1 MKLLPG
7 LVIILVMCLLA
18 VALPAMPV
26 QAECIPRPE
35 LTLST
40 DWGVPGDIVTFSGEH
55 FGNRNW
61 VDIYY
66 DGTPIAEVKSTST
79 GYFTID
85 ITIADSARGR
95 HQVIAEA
102 PALEADITRAEA
114 TFTVWPGLTITPDRG
129 SIGTTVTVRGR
140 GFVASETVIDVRYY
154 IGDSYETVAEGIP
167 VDAMGS
173 WEASFQIPFST
184 RGEHKID
191 AWGTAS
197 IRTAIRPAIFEVT
210 PGISTDK
217 SSGSTGE
224 TVTMAA
230 SGFGADERHI
240 TVLFGGQAVVTGV
253 TADDRGY
260 WQASFQV
267 PEMPGG
273 EHIIT
278 AEGELT
284 RRRDVGE
291 LIFQIGRGIILSPE
305 EGHVGTEL
313 TVTGRGF
320 VAYQDVV
327 ITYDGS
333 QVGTARADDSGGFEV
348 SFSVPQSQHGER
360 VVAANVAGSPNGTVD
375 LGKNTAAIFVME
387 SEPPPV
393 PQPTSPPDGGRVGL
407 IRKATPTLEWSEVSD
422 VSGVYYSLQ
431 IATGADVTAD
441 EQFADPIVTAAS
453 LKGTSYAPDSPLA
466 RGTYYWIVQAVDGAD
481 NESGWSDVYY
491 FRIGL
496 LPRWALITIIVVA
509 VVLLLALVRVLL
521 IRRRYYFE

>member
-1 MKLLPG
+1 MKLQPTLAMV
-7 LVIILVMCLLA
+7 LTICLIAIALSA
-18 VALPAMPV
+18 VPA
-26 QAECIPRPE
+26 QAACVPRPE
-35 LTLST
+35 LALST
-40 DWGVPGDIVTFSGEH
+40 DWGVPGDIVTLSGEH

-66 DGTPIAEVKSTST
+66 DGTPIAEVNSTST
-79 GYFTID
+79 GYLTID
-85 ITIADSARGR
+85 ITIPDSARGR
-95 HQVIAEA
+95 HEVIAEA

-114 TFTVWPGLTITPDRG
+114 PCTVWPGLTITPDKG
-129 SIGTTVTVRGR
+129 PIGTTVTVRGR
-140 GFVASETVIDVRYY
+140 GFVASETVIDVMYY
-154 IGDSYETVAEGIP
+154 VDDSYETVAESIP
-167 VDAMGS
+167 VGAIGS

-197 IRTAIRPAIFEVT
+197 IRTAIRPATFEVT
-210 PGISTDK
+210 PGISIDK

-230 SGFGADERHI
+230 SGFGPDERHI
-240 TVLFGGQAVVTGV
+240 TILFGGQAVVTGI
-253 TADDRGY
+253 TADPTGR

-278 AEGELT
+278 AEGEST
-284 RRRDVGE
+284 RRRDVGD
-291 LIFQIGRGIILSPE
+291 LTFQIGPGIVLSPE
-305 EGHVGTEL
+305 EGHAGMEV

-320 VAYQDVV
+320 EAHEDLV
-327 ITYDGS
+327 IMYDGS
-333 QVGTARADDSGGFEV
+333 QVETVRADDNGSFEV
-348 SFSVPQSQHGER
+348 SFVVPESRHGQHVVKAEYGGENH
-360 VVAANVAGSPNGTVD
+360 A
-375 LGKNTAAIFVME
+375 AAIFVME
-387 SEPPPV
+387 SDPPPV
-393 PQPTSPPDGGRVGL
+393 PEPTSPPDGGRVGL
-407 IRKATPTLEWSEVSD
+407 IRKATPTFKWSEVSD
-422 VSGVYYSLQ
+422 VSGVYYNLQ

-441 EQFADPIVTAAS
+441 GHIADAIVTTAS
-453 LKGTSYAPDSPLA
+453 LRGTSYAPDSPLA